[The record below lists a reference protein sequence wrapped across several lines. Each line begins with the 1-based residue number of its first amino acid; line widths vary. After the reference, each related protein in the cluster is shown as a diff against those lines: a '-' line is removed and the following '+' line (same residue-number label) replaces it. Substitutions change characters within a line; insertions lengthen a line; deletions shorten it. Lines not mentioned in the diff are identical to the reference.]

1 MAGSGHLQTFK
12 LLKYLRGRNSADGH
26 LSFGNQ
32 MAVSVLSFYNE
43 FLNHLFLAL
52 VATQFPREIRG
63 MSMINQQILWI
74 THHLEKKRIAIN
86 YFLSTTNK

>member
-43 FLNHLFLAL
+43 FLHHLFIPLDA
-52 VATQFPREIRG
+52 
-63 MSMINQQILWI
+63 N
-74 THHLEKKRIAIN
+74 
-86 YFLSTTNK
+86 